1 MVPSLQSR
9 RRVTPRRRPSSTHK
23 RALGLLLAACALPG
37 CDIYGGQKKGE
48 SGILG
53 FYEPNDYPADKT
65 TSAIGFERPIALGAR
80 ADAWV
85 LGPGISSLTSATVD
99 DPQIVGAS
107 LLVYPIVLHGR
118 AEGRTTLHVST
129 SSAADELALEVVR
142 ADGARL
148 WAPTTETISFAVPDS
163 FFGKGAALRPGA
175 SVRVAAEPLAG
186 TRPLLGFDLFEWTID
201 PPLLSHVADG
211 AVVNTRRFTALGQS
225 GLARISTQLG
235 GSFEITTLSTSYV
248 PTLKLYRDPLGAGL
262 PSEITALE
270 PQDLATFLFG
280 ATDAAGHYIVAGPQ
294 DDAQFQLDVTS
305 GTVVLLEAKRTGHYV
320 TLRACAG
327 TGTVRLRF
335 VGGELLV
342 PITVTP
348 AVADKACP

>member
-1 MVPSLQSR
+1 V
-9 RRVTPRRRPSSTHK
+9 
-23 RALGLLLAACALPG
+23 LLLAACALAG
-37 CDIYGGQKKGE
+37 CKIYGGQKKGE

-65 TSAIGFERPIALGAR
+65 TSAVGFERPIALGAR

-85 LGPGISSLTSATVD
+85 LGPGISSLTSATAD
-99 DPQIVGAS
+99 DPQIASVS
-107 LLVYPIVLHGR
+107 LLGYPIVLHGR
-118 AEGRTTLHVST
+118 AEGTTTLSVST
-129 SSAADELALEVVR
+129 SSASDRLALTVAR

-148 WAPTTETISFAVPDS
+148 WEPTIETISFAVPDS

-186 TRPLLGFDLFEWTID
+186 TTPLLGFDLFEWTID
-201 PPLLSHVADG
+201 PPLLSHAADG
-211 AVVNTRRFTALGQS
+211 AVVNTRRFTALGHS
-225 GLARISTQLG
+225 GLARVSTQLG
-235 GSFEITTLSTSYV
+235 GSFEITTLSTSDV
-248 PTLKLYRDPLGAGL
+248 PTLKIYRAPTTADPPLQ
-262 PSEITALE
+262 ITALE

-294 DDAQFQLDVTS
+294 DDAGFQVDVTS
-305 GTVVLLEAKRTGHYV
+305 GTVVLLEVKHTGHYV

-335 VGGELLV
+335 VGGELSV
-342 PITVTP
+342 PIAVTP
-348 AVADKACP
+348 AVAEKACP